1 MKSQH
6 VVDKRAGGGDGRA
19 HLCLHCRLLLQA
31 RLRRPVVTTSI
42 CAISSCAP
50 ARRAE
55 GGALAGCT
63 DATLGLREKGTEA
76 LR

>member
-1 MKSQH
+1 M
-6 VVDKRAGGGDGRA
+6 VDKRAGGGDGRA

-55 GGALAGCT
+55 GGALTVGYF
-63 DATLGLREKGTEA
+63 TLWVNAHQR
-76 LR
+76 